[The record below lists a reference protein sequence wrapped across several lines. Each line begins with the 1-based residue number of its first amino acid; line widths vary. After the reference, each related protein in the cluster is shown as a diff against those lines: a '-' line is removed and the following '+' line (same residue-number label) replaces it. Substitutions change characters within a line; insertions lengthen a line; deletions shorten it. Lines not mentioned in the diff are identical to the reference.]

1 MADSGKCKGEK
12 WNKAWEP
19 GSPRGWG
26 RSVVKDGGLE
36 LRPEESEEVEHS
48 NVRILPEEHARWGNS
63 QGKGAE
69 VDISLASSRRP
80 EGVREREGSG
90 AVVRTLAFPP
100 REMGGLHGSEQ
111 CNNWIWLDL
120 TWVFQ
125 GSLW

>member
-1 MADSGKCKGEK
+1 MEQGLGAGEPQGL
-12 WNKAWEP
+12 WEE
-19 GSPRGWG
+19 RGPY
-26 RSVVKDGGLE
+26 GGLE

-48 NVRILPEEHARWGNS
+48 NVRILPEEHSRWGNS

-80 EGVREREGSG
+80 EGVREREGLG
-90 AVVRTLAFPP
+90 AVVGTLAFPP

-111 CNNWIWLDL
+111 WNNWIWLDL